1 VRRERLKNPR
11 YATVVLEKHQLV
23 GLKILSKKEG
33 VEQSTLMRRALDQF
47 LERELPRY
55 GVDYEKLKQRIL
67 EAEAETD
74 LEKILEVTGT

>member
-1 VRRERLKNPR
+1 VRRERLRNPR
-11 YATVVLEKHQLV
+11 YTTVVLEKYQLA
-23 GLKILSKKEG
+23 GLKILSRKEG

-55 GVDYEKLKQRIL
+55 GVDYEKLKKRFL